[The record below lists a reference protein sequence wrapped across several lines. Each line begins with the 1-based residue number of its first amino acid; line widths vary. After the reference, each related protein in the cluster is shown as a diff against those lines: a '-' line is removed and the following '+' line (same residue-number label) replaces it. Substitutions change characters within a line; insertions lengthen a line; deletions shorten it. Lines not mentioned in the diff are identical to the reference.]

1 MSQNVAVKNGRL
13 THRGGMSDT
22 TLLLTITIVV
32 FFVMYI
38 GAMIFLGS
46 GFLKAQTL
54 FNILNENAA
63 LIILSCGMSI
73 VMITGGIDISVGTM
87 TALVCMSCAV
97 HLDYQGGSVV
107 TAALLALGI
116 GLAFGVVQGFLVA
129 YLEIQP
135 FIVTL
140 AGMFFAKGM
149 TTIVNGT
156 QFNVENE
163 AFQAFKGIRV
173 YVPFVGSVNKLGK
186 YIPAYVEPGVIIALV
201 VVILL
206 FVLLRWGK
214 LGRSFYA
221 VGGNNQSANML
232 GINVKRTKFLAHLL
246 CGLLAGIGG
255 FVYFLHVGSGSP
267 SHASGAEMNA
277 IASSIIGGTMLTGG
291 VGNIV
296 GTFFGVMSL
305 GTIKN
310 IVSSMG
316 LDDAWWTNITV
327 AAMIC
332 LFLVIQSVVLARKNK
347 K

>member
-32 FFVMYI
+32 FFVMYAC
-38 GAMIFLGS
+38 AMIFLGA

-149 TTIVNGT
+149 TTIVNST

-173 YVPFVGSVNKLGK
+173 YVPFMGSVNKLGK

-214 LGRSFYA
+214 LGRNFYA
-221 VGGNNQSANML
+221 VGGNMQSANML
-232 GINVKRTKFLAHLL
+232 GINVKRTKFMAHLL